1 MYIQSYVQDGYAF
14 NQRAAGLT
22 QGCRLTVVLL
32 SWSNFSQPKKL
43 TPSSTPEQ
51 FHARDRS

>member
-1 MYIQSYVQDGYAF
+1 MYIQFYVQDVYAF